1 MHNSN
6 KALVIVHLM
15 GCHSLYTDR
24 YSEKFAVFSGSTEK
38 VDTYDN
44 CILHNDFVLE
54 QLYTNISAA
63 PNFMGWLY
71 LSDHGEDPDLNLAH
85 ESSKFTFQMSHI
97 PLVMIFS
104 EKFKLEKPDVYAALQ
119 EHKNS
124 AWSSDLMFN
133 AMLDILGISGLNE
146 KAEDSIA
153 SPEYN
158 HSKNDLLTLHGQMP
172 ISKDK

>member
-1 MHNSN
+1 
-6 KALVIVHLM
+6 
-15 GCHSLYTDR
+15 
-24 YSEKFAVFSGSTEK
+24 
-38 VDTYDN
+38 
-44 CILHNDFVLE
+44 
-54 QLYTNISAA
+54 
-63 PNFMGWLY
+63 
-71 LSDHGEDPDLNLAH
+71 
-85 ESSKFTFQMSHI
+85 
-97 PLVMIFS
+97 MIFS